1 MTVSEEQH
9 PGPEGHQPPEQL
21 AGETKLVL
29 PWSPPETG
37 LTPASGRDAMGRL
50 TGLEVVPPGQG
61 PWSSHCLCSVRRDQ
75 GGLHC
80 PQQACNACS
89 LYRLIIRAPAL
100 GLSPA
105 ISKGE
110 EGFLPQ

>member
-61 PWSSHCLCSVRRDQ
+61 PRSSTAFAVLEGTREVCIALSRHVMPAAYT
-75 GGLHC
+75 GL
-80 PQQACNACS
+80 
-89 LYRLIIRAPAL
+89 
-100 GLSPA
+100 
-105 ISKGE
+105 
-110 EGFLPQ
+110 